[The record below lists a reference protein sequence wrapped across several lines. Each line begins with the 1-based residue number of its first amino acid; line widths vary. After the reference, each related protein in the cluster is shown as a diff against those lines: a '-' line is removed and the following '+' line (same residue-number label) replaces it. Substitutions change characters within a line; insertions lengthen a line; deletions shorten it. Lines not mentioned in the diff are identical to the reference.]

1 MLPKNS
7 SFLDM
12 LLWNLVIVAVWH
24 ILFFILCIKLPTAT
38 FDASKGRYVARPWE
52 QGGRWYRENLKI
64 QLWKDRLP
72 QHIGKT
78 GLSKKHF
85 SDASIEYIDEF
96 IMETCRGE
104 WVHLNDCLCAV
115 VLLLINPLLVGLV
128 LSFFVLL
135 GNLPCAIVQR
145 YNRFRLQALRKKM
158 LRDLSSAKIGQKTVT
173 A

>member
-1 MLPKNS
+1 MGTRRPLVSRESQNPALERQTASAYWKNRA
-7 SFLDM
+7 F
-12 LLWNLVIVAVWH
+12 
-24 ILFFILCIKLPTAT
+24 
-38 FDASKGRYVARPWE
+38 
-52 QGGRWYRENLKI
+52 
-64 QLWKDRLP
+64 
-72 QHIGKT
+72 
-78 GLSKKHF
+78 KKHF